1 MGDVLRRGNVDELPN
16 MDNPTAVQ
24 GMAAIAVTYCSV
36 STYGGGGT
44 PDSRNLL
51 CCKALG

>member
-1 MGDVLRRGNVDELPN
+1 MGILLRRGILDELAN
-16 MDNPTAVQ
+16 MDNPLAIQ
-24 GMAAIAVTYCSV
+24 GMAEIAVTYCGV